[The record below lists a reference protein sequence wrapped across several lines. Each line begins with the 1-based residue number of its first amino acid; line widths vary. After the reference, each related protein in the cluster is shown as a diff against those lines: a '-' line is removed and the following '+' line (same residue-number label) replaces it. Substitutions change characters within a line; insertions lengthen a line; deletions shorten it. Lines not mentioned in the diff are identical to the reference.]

1 MKIAIVTNNGS
12 SVSQH
17 FGRAPYYKI
26 FEIEDLKIKKTSLRE
41 RRTGHFAPGGI
52 QHNHGHKDSHESTG
66 GHGYGKDAQKSHASM
81 VEELADCQVL
91 IAGGMGMGAYENFRL
106 TGLEVILTNYQDIED
121 VVETYINGK
130 LENLMDQRTH

>member
-12 SVSQH
+12 TVSQH

-26 FEIEDLKIKKTSLRE
+26 FEVENNKVKNIYLRE

-52 QHNHGHKDSHESTG
+52 QHNHEQQQETSA
-66 GHGYGKDAQKSHASM
+66 GHGYGQDAQNRHTTM
-81 VEELADCQVL
+81 VQELSDCNVL
-91 IAGGMGMGAYENFRL
+91 IAGGMGMGAYENFRSS
-106 TGLEVILTNYQDIED
+106 GLEVILTDQRDIND
-121 VVETYINGK
+121 ALDTYLRGD

>member
-12 SVSQH
+12 TVSQH

-26 FEIEDLKIKKTSLRE
+26 FETEDHKIKKTSLRG

-52 QHNHGHKDSHESTG
+52 QHNHGLTDSHEE
-66 GHGYGKDAQKSHASM
+66 GHGHGIDAQGRHASM

-91 IAGGMGMGAYENFRL
+91 IAGGMGKGAYENFRSA
-106 TGLEVILTNYQDIED
+106 GLEVILTNYQDIED
-121 VVETYINGK
+121 AVEAYINGR

>member
-17 FGRAPYYKI
+17 FGRAPYYKK
-26 FEIEDLKIKKTSLRE
+26 FETEDHKIKKVSLRE

-52 QHNHGHKDSHESTG
+52 QHNHGHKDSHESAE
-66 GHGYGKDAQKSHASM
+66 GHGYGKDAQSRHANM

-91 IAGGMGMGAYENFRL
+91 IAGGMGMGAFENFRSA
-106 TGLEVILTNYQDIED
+106 GLEVILTDQRDILKAID
-121 VVETYINGK
+121 TYLEGN
-130 LENLMDQRTH
+130 LENMMDQRTH